1 MQNQAVRISLE
12 ASRDLCLNSDM
23 SACDPRHSSSPPRSV
38 CSPVQTAVQ
47 IGCCW
52 GAPLAKASMGT
63 KGWREETNLLLPGS
77 ALGGRGSNTSRSQGE
92 MRVRCTTC
100 QVSAWEQPCLWSRIQ
115 GHPFPLHCRKM
126 HSMKALGYWAGT
138 GDRWYF
144 CAFTISSSR
153 AACAHARLVAGGCH
167 SSRAGCRRPHGCAR
181 KVAAPGSCWLKQGRV
196 AAPGSLATR
205 GNVAASLFSHVVLA
219 TPGKPGLWLA

>member
-1 MQNQAVRISLE
+1 MQNQAVKISLE

-23 SACDPRHSSSPPRSV
+23 SACDPRHSLSPPRGV

-52 GAPLAKASMGT
+52 GALLAKASMGQ
-63 KGWREETNLLLPGS
+63 KDGERKP
-77 ALGGRGSNTSRSQGE
+77 TSSYLAVLWEDEVQTQVK
-92 MRVRCTTC
+92 MRVGCTTC
-100 QVSAWEQPCLWSRIQ
+100 QVSAWEQLCPWSRIQ
-115 GHPFPLHCRKM
+115 GHPFPLDCRKT

-144 CAFTISSSR
+144 CAFTVSSSR
-153 AACAHARLVAGGCH
+153 GACAHARLVAGGCH
-167 SSRAGCRRPHGCAR
+167 SSRAGCQRPHGCAQEGGSTR
-181 KVAAPGSCWLKQGRV
+181 QLLAKAGQGGCPGQ
-196 AAPGSLATR
+196 PGHR
-205 GNVAASLFSHVVLA
+205 GNVAASLFSHVVFA